1 MNSKLSILEECSKG
15 SLIRELKETLKE
27 EGIVNIY
34 IDEYKDKEFA
44 IIFDKN
50 KKRLF
55 KEISDI
61 TSGGFFTDETEHKN
75 LIKEQITVEEANAY
89 CEKYAEYIMNTNS
102 ELNSLYTEEQQ
113 KVISWLNS

>member
-61 TSGGFFTDETEHKN
+61 TSGGFFTDEPEHKN

-102 ELNSLYTEEQQ
+102 ELNSLYTEDQQ
-113 KVISWLNS
+113 KVIAWLDS

>member
-1 MNSKLSILEECSKG
+1 MKKLRIIKNRWEFYHCDK
-15 SLIRELKETLKE
+15 KETLKE
-27 EGIVNIY
+27 KGIVNIY

-44 IIFDKN
+44 IVFDKN

-102 ELNSLYTEEQQ
+102 ESNSLYTEEQQ